1 MKKNNKAIKKKAS
14 IFRMYGKY
22 FLLFIVFVGI
32 LGALNDMI
40 KNPAHRLFY
49 KSIIYGFSYICFG
62 IVVLMVVTYVIY
74 EYFNLVLSFYR
85 QTKLPLKKEEM
96 KKLNITNPDEYL
108 RFVDNY
114 LPRIKPNKDI
124 QYRVIFIYTMEIQV
138 KKKKR
143 FYKMHSSSVK
153 FLYVLIIMNT
163 SMISAIKLL
172 YVMTSILM
180 NLQQNFLVM
189 KITIVYFMKILRTK
203 EKNKMSDPKSKSV
216 NIYDGLCN
224 FIESFHYIQTVDL
237 YDGDDE
243 LIYSAKELRE
253 FIISFGVDFL
263 SMNTLRKIEYD
274 EDIYHVKLYAVEKIG
289 HDIMNYFNKIAS

>member
-124 QYRVIFIYTMEIQV
+124 QYRVIFTSY
-138 KKKKR
+138 
-143 FYKMHSSSVK
+143 
-153 FLYVLIIMNT
+153 LY
-163 SMISAIKLL
+163 
-172 YVMTSILM
+172 
-180 NLQQNFLVM
+180 
-189 KITIVYFMKILRTK
+189 
-203 EKNKMSDPKSKSV
+203 
-216 NIYDGLCN
+216 
-224 FIESFHYIQTVDL
+224 L
-237 YDGDDE
+237 YDGDTGEEKEKILQNAFKFRKVPVCVNNYEYIYDFSNKVTVCHDKYFNE
-243 LIYSAKELRE
+243 LTAKLFSNEDYNSV
-253 FIISFGVDFL
+253 F
-263 SMNTLRKIEYD
+263 Y
-274 EDIYHVKLYAVEKIG
+274 EDIK
-289 HDIMNYFNKIAS
+289 N

>member
-124 QYRVIFIYTMEIQV
+124 QYRVIFTSY
-138 KKKKR
+138 
-143 FYKMHSSSVK
+143 
-153 FLYVLIIMNT
+153 LY
-163 SMISAIKLL
+163 
-172 YVMTSILM
+172 
-180 NLQQNFLVM
+180 
-189 KITIVYFMKILRTK
+189 
-203 EKNKMSDPKSKSV
+203 
-216 NIYDGLCN
+216 
-224 FIESFHYIQTVDL
+224 L
-237 YDGDDE
+237 YDGDTGE
-243 LIYSAKELRE
+243 EK
-253 FIISFGVDFL
+253 
-263 SMNTLRKIEYD
+263 
-274 EDIYHVKLYAVEKIG
+274 EKILQ
-289 HDIMNYFNKIAS
+289 NAFSFNKEDECNNNYDFVYDFNNKITVNNEDEFNQLVDKLFKKDLYEATF